1 MSESRL
7 ETVLALVTKLAGM
20 VDDKPALAE
29 DLAKLVERYECMF
42 CGELARDT
50 ISLCAGC
57 EDRPKCEHCGDPCE
71 GERFADGVPHLC
83 DSCSDEDFQERKAG
97 APDDW
102 WERRQA
108 KKVEL
113 EARQRESDI
122 RFAES
127 AVAP

>member
-20 VDDKPALAE
+20 VDDKPTLAE

-42 CGELARDT
+42 CGELAKDT
-50 ISLCAGC
+50 ISLCAEC
-57 EDRPKCEHCGDPCE
+57 EDRPKCVHCGDPCE
-71 GERFADGVPHLC
+71 SDSREGYEDLC

-102 WERRQA
+102 WERRQHRL
-108 KKVEL
+108 EML
-113 EARQRESDI
+113 REARR
-122 RFAES
+122 
-127 AVAP
+127 